1 MSGATTLPRYK
12 FALRDFLLAEFNS
25 ILFNFIAVRHLL
37 NYLARFAK
45 FKFQKMTQPI
55 RVHYTITTYFD
66 IVGLQVLHSTQYT
79 TLYVFRT
86 TIHCIHSSDN
96 STSDILYIV
105 LLTLYPVRYRYNTVL
120 LHLPYIIQNGFIFE
134 VWKTTHSNSA

>member
-1 MSGATTLPRYK
+1 M
-12 FALRDFLLAEFNS
+12 LAEFNS
-25 ILFNFIAVRHLL
+25 ILFNFIAVRLLL

-45 FKFQKMTQPI
+45 LKFQKMTQPT

-79 TLYVFRT
+79 TLYAFRT
-86 TIHCIHSSDN
+86 TIHCIHSSDH

-105 LLTLYPVRYRYNTVL
+105 FLTLYPVRYRYNTVL
-120 LHLPYIIQNGFIFE
+120 YIHRSLYVIQSGFIFE
-134 VWKTTHSNSA
+134 VWKTTHSISA